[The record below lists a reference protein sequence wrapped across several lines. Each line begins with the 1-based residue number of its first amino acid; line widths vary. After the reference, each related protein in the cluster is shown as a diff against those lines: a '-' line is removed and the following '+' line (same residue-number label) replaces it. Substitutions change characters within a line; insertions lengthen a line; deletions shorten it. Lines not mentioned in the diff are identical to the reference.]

1 MLGTDVVNGL
11 DKGRTS
17 DDEIIMFVTGGMPLH
32 DIAWGKTL
40 YDRAVEKGLGVEFC
54 FFNEA
59 YWR

>member
-1 MLGTDVVNGL
+1 MNGI
-11 DKGRTS
+11 DKGRSS

-40 YDRAVEKGLGVEFC
+40 YDRAVKEGLGQEFC
-54 FFNEA
+54 FFKEA